1 MKIVMT
7 QPIAKISDEEK
18 KTLHDFVVLLDNFCD
33 ASTCAD
39 CPFGHFCETVR
50 TGPSDVVANIL
61 HTIGYGTED

>member
-1 MKIVMT
+1 MKVVMT
-7 QPIAKISDEEK
+7 QPIVKISDEEK

>member
-1 MKIVMT
+1 MKVVMT

-18 KTLHDFVVLLDNFCD
+18 KTLHDFVALLDNFCD

-39 CPFGHFCETVR
+39 CPFSKFCEISKME
-50 TGPSDVVANIL
+50 PSDVVADIL

>member
-1 MKIVMT
+1 MKVVMT

-39 CPFGHFCETVR
+39 CPFGSFCENFKR
-50 TGPSDVVANIL
+50 GPSDTVANIL
-61 HTIGYGTED
+61 FTLGYGRED